1 MSDHVCPVCGGTEF
15 VLVSHC
21 QGQSGLWLSA
31 CKECSAVFT
40 DLDKATARAADL
52 QKSRE
57 LELEIKLDDLR
68 NELRREFRDE
78 LTDHTF
84 RDHSKDG
91 DY

>member
-57 LELEIKLDDLR
+57 LELEIKLDNLR
-68 NELRREFRDE
+68 DELRREFEAIMSNHEYRNHGMDN
-78 LTDHTF
+78 
-84 RDHSKDG
+84 
-91 DY
+91 Y